1 MKIST
6 IMTNMEITSKSESM
20 TPKLSVLEN
29 SDATRLYLP
38 TSSNVDC
45 IFKID
50 YYY

>member
-20 TPKLSVLEN
+20 TPKLSILEN

-38 TSSNVDC
+38 TS
-45 IFKID
+45 FKID
-50 YYY
+50 YYYYYYY